1 MSENLFAGYLRRV
14 AHRETLSA
22 DDAARAF
29 GEMLNGSASEM
40 QMAGFLSALTV
51 RGPTIDEMVG
61 AARAMRSNMRKV
73 DCVPGALDLCGTGGD
88 GHGTLNIST
97 AVSFVVVGAGVP
109 VAKHGNRNMSS
120 KSGAA
125 DVLEALGVK
134 IDIPA
139 EQAALCLREVGLC
152 FLFAQAYHPGMK
164 HVSPVRK
171 ALAFRTIFNL
181 AGPLSNPAG
190 VRRQL
195 VGLYA
200 PELIENY
207 AHALDAL
214 GAEKAFVVHGSDG
227 MDEITI
233 TGPTHV
239 AVLNKGQVSR
249 NEIKPEDAGLS
260 PAPLSAIRGGEAK
273 ENAVALRAL
282 LDGKKD
288 AYRDIVL
295 LNAAAALI
303 VADKAKDLKEG
314 VAIAAE
320 SLDKGHASAV
330 LAKLVTASNA

>member
-1 MSENLFAGYLRRV
+1 MSENAFAAYLRRV
-14 AHRETLSA
+14 AHRESLSA
-22 DDAARAF
+22 DDAAAAF
-29 GEMLNGSASEM
+29 GEMLTGQAGEM

-61 AARAMRSNMRKV
+61 AARAMRATMKKV
-73 DCVPGALDLCGTGGD
+73 QGVPNAIDLCGTGGD
-88 GHGTLNIST
+88 GHSTLNIST

-134 IDIPA
+134 IDISP
-139 EQAALCLREVGLC
+139 EQASACLKETGLC

-164 HVSPVRK
+164 YVGPVRK

-190 VRRQL
+190 VKRQL

-200 PELIENY
+200 PELLENY
-207 AHALDAL
+207 ARVL
-214 GAEKAFVVHGSDG
+214 GSLGTEKAFVVHGSDG

-233 TGPTHV
+233 TGPTHI
-239 AVLNKGQVSR
+239 AKLDKGAVSR
-249 NEIKPEDAGLS
+249 IEVTPEEAGLS
-260 PAPLSAIRGGEAK
+260 PAPLTAIKGGEAK
-273 ENAVALRAL
+273 ENAAALRAL
-282 LDGKKD
+282 LDGRKN

-295 LNAAAALI
+295 LNAAAALM
-303 VADKAKDLKEG
+303 VADKAKTLREG
-314 VAIAAE
+314 AGIAAAVID
-320 SLDKGHASAV
+320 SGKAGAV
-330 LAKLVTASNA
+330 LEKLIAASNA

>member
-1 MSENLFAGYLRRV
+1 MSENLFAGFLRQV
-14 AHRETLSA
+14 AHRQTLSP
-22 DDAARAF
+22 DDAAAAF
-29 GEMLNGSASEM
+29 GEMLTGNATEM

-61 AARAMRSNMRKV
+61 AARAMRATMKKV
-73 DCVPGALDLCGTGGD
+73 EGVPGAIDLCGTGGD
-88 GHGTLNIST
+88 GHSTLNIST

-120 KSGAA
+120 KSGTA
-125 DVLEALGVK
+125 DALEALGVK
-134 IDIPA
+134 IDISP
-139 EQAALCLREVGLC
+139 ERAAQCLRDVGLC
-152 FLFAQAYHPGMK
+152 FLFAQTYHPGMK

-190 VRRQL
+190 VKRQL

-200 PELIENY
+200 PELLEKY
-207 AHALDAL
+207 ARTLHAL

-227 MDEITI
+227 MDEVTI
-233 TGPTHV
+233 TGATHV
-239 AVLNKGQVSR
+239 AVLNKGEVSL

-260 PAPLSAIRGGEAK
+260 RSPLESIKGGEAK

-282 LDGKKD
+282 LEGKKN

-295 LNAAAALI
+295 LNSAAALM

-314 VAIAAE
+314 VALASE
-320 SLDKGHASAV
+320 SIDDGRAGAV
-330 LAKLVTASNA
+330 LQKLIAASNA